1 MQVSRE
7 FLLEELKLTV
17 KQLKAWIKDIED
29 PMEAHPGGGESR
41 VYPEGVP
48 MSISIADLEGIPE
61 NQLRAE
67 LMVMAGK
74 LEALAAT

>member
-7 FLLEELKLTV
+7 FLLEELKLTA
-17 KQLKAWIKDIED
+17 KQLKAWIRDIEN
-29 PMEAHPGGGESR
+29 PMEVQPGGE
-41 VYPEGVP
+41 VTPMYPEGVP
-48 MSISIADLEGIPE
+48 TSVSIADLEGIPE

-67 LMVMAGK
+67 LMAMAGK

>member
-7 FLLEELKLTV
+7 FILEELALTV
-17 KQLKAWIKDIED
+17 KQLKAWIKDIDD
-29 PMEAHPGGGESR
+29 PTQAHPGGGESR
-41 VYPEGVP
+41 IYPEGVP
-48 MSISIADLEGIPE
+48 TSISITDLEGIPE

-67 LMVMAGK
+67 LMAMAGK